1 MYNTIIRKNYKE
13 WASMICEALS
23 DKIKMEYIWHATL
36 LPPGH
41 PALLGHKISRLTGRD
56 DGMQ

>member
-1 MYNTIIRKNYKE
+1 MT
-13 WASMICEALS
+13 CEALS
-23 DKIKMEYIWHATL
+23 DKIKMEYIWHASL